1 MHSSACLS
9 VLLAGSQGRTSCDEK
24 LHLRMDVHVFA
35 VWYAC
40 GVQDFCTQCSSD
52 WCKVLMYE
60 DSMLTCLRVYLI
72 CTPTIMSMQL
82 RVVAM
87 LLRPYSETLDHHD
100 LMVMKGFAM

>member
-1 MHSSACLS
+1 
-9 VLLAGSQGRTSCDEK
+9 
-24 LHLRMDVHVFA
+24 
-35 VWYAC
+35 
-40 GVQDFCTQCSSD
+40 
-52 WCKVLMYE
+52 
-60 DSMLTCLRVYLI
+60 MLTCLRVYLI